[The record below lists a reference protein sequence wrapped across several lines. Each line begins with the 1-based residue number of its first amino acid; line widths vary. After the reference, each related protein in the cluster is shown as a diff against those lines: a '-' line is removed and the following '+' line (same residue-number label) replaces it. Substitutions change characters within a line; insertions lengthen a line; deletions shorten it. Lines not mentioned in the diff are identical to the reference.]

1 MRNPCGCWSSAMV
14 RVFVI
19 SSVSGTRKFSK
30 QYSKSMS
37 RMYCVQ
43 RGLRATSIRSGRKST
58 KFWNGTKWQRS
69 HTTFT
74 RLAVNTVMRG
84 VTVHRGCCTILGD
97 EGGGGKVGEAAWT
110 TEAIGF
116 VQAGV
121 CVELKTESLVV
132 SWSLQTASSPH
143 YCTITFPFV
152 GRCDVYSHSYSEPH
166 SNGPAE

>member
-1 MRNPCGCWSSAMV
+1 MV

-43 RGLRATSIRSGRKST
+43 RGLCATSIRSGRKST
-58 KFWNGTKWQRS
+58 KFWNGTKWQGS

-74 RLAVNTVMRG
+74 RLAVNTVIRG

-97 EGGGGKVGEAAWT
+97 EGGGGKVREAAWT
-110 TEAIGF
+110 TEAIGV

-121 CVELKTESLVV
+121 CVELKTESLVI
-132 SWSLQTASSPH
+132 SLVP
-143 YCTITFPFV
+143 
-152 GRCDVYSHSYSEPH
+152 
-166 SNGPAE
+166 SNGQFTPLLHKSPSLSGGDAVCIVIATPSPTAMDQQSEVHLEAS